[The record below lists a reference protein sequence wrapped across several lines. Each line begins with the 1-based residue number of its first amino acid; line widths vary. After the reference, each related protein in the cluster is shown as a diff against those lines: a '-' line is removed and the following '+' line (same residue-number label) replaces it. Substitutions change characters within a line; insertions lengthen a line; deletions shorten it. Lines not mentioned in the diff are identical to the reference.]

1 MGSNPEVAVM
11 WGQKDLGFDLY
22 GGVGRWLKEF
32 MVCGGTHCEHIF
44 LSMTDWQ
51 GVGARNSKTHELYKG
66 GVGGGLNRSERWHW
80 IRSQYKVFK
89 VFTFQAQRLDRATLE
104 MSPPL
109 DRSTFVF
116 FFFEFSEK
124 LS

>member
-22 GGVGRWLKEF
+22 GEIGRWLKEF

-51 GVGARNSKTHELYKG
+51 GVGARNSKIHDLYKG
-66 GVGGGLNRSERWHW
+66 GVGGWTEVKDDIG
-80 IRSQYKVFK
+80 
-89 VFTFQAQRLDRATLE
+89 
-104 MSPPL
+104 
-109 DRSTFVF
+109 
-116 FFFEFSEK
+116 
-124 LS
+124 